1 MNDEYI
7 IDRTTYKK
15 IKAMDKGQLTALLTE
30 VYVSGKKDA
39 EITAIDLEALKTD
52 ISQIK
57 GIGENR
63 LNEIISV
70 IEQHIN
76 IKCK

>member
-1 MNDEYI
+1 M
-7 IDRTTYKK
+7 
-15 IKAMDKGQLTALLTE
+15 TE
-30 VYVSGKKDA
+30 VYVSGKKAA

-70 IEQHIN
+70 IEQHLN